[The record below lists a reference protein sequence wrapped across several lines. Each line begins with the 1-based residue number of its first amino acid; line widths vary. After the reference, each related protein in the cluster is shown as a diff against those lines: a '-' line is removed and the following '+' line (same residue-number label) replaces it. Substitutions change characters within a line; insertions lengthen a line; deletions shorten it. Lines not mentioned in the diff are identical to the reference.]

1 LMTTQ
6 MFFKGFERAD
16 IVMKSRGHVD
26 SKNVQGPCTVD
37 AMSLL
42 PFDGDARPFA
52 TGGSYVE

>member
-1 LMTTQ
+1 MTTQ